1 MKIKNEELRKLNN
14 SELQSKLLE
23 MKKDLIKV
31 NAQVAAGT
39 VPENPGNV
47 RNIKKTVA
55 RIHTILKEKEGKKSN
70 P

>member
-1 MKIKNEELRKLNN
+1 MKIKIKELKKLNN